1 MLSKNIQ
8 YMPRLDHLRFLAAG
22 LVFSFHLF
30 HYYFGQW
37 KPHPHIPYYGLITE
51 GHTGIALF
59 FVLSGFIFMT
69 IALQKG
75 ELNYAQ
81 FIRNR
86 FLRIFPLFLLVFF
99 IAISIGRDSFQAS
112 DIFYVFFSN
121 LGDAPTSDAF
131 ITGAAWTISVEFSF
145 YLLFP
150 FLAQFTRDQGPTFLL
165 RLILILL
172 VVKIA
177 AYHVAANP
185 THMFY
190 STLVG
195 RFDQFLWGMLAAWIY
210 HFYGNNL
217 KQFANLLLLIG
228 LCLVVFA
235 IAYQAKH
242 ASFFLPKESKPQFWI
257 FWSSGEALL
266 WGLVITAYMS
276 SPFKIPNFMDKFMA
290 WGGELSYSFYLWHG
304 LIIFLMYQYIGVIT
318 PFSSLAAN
326 LLVNFVIVLPIIM
339 GFAWLSYKTIELPFL
354 GLRKRYF

>member
-22 LVFSFHLF
+22 LVFTFHLF
-30 HYYFGQW
+30 HFYFGQW
-37 KPHPHIPYYGLITE
+37 QPHPEIPYYGLITE

-75 ELNYAQ
+75 ELHYGQ

-99 IAISIGRDSFQAS
+99 IAISVGRDSFQAS
-112 DIFYVFFSN
+112 DVFYVFFSN
-121 LGDAPTSDAF
+121 LGTAPTSDAF

-150 FLAQFTRDQGPTFLL
+150 FLAKFTREQGPGFLL
-165 RLILILL
+165 RLIAIFM
-172 VVKIA
+172 VIKIA
-177 AYHVAANP
+177 AYHVSASP

-195 RFDQFLWGMLAAWIY
+195 RFDQFLWGMFAAWIY
-210 HFYGNNL
+210 HHYLNDL
-217 KQFANLLLLIG
+217 KKVANIMIFIG
-228 LCLVVFA
+228 ITLVILAV
-235 IAYQAKH
+235 AYQAEH
-242 ASFFLPKESKPQFWI
+242 ASYFLAKEIKPKFWI
-257 FWSSGEALL
+257 YWSNMEAIL
-266 WGLVITAYMS
+266 WGVVILAYMS
-276 SPFKIPNFMDKFMA
+276 SPIKIPGLIDKFLA

-304 LIIFLMYQYIGVIT
+304 LIIFLMYQYLGALA
-318 PFSSLAAN
+318 PFNSMAAN
-326 LLVNFVIVLPIIM
+326 LLLNFIMVLPALL
-339 GFAWLSYKTIELPFL
+339 GFAWLSYRTIELPFL